1 MVGSCGAA
9 RVARWTGVLGI
20 LIPTIGLVAYP
31 IWSFPGTRTSGA
43 DIASWTAAHHGR
55 LVVTMLFYTIGVTLW
70 LTFGAAL
77 WSYLRGR
84 LPAGSTLPI
93 GFGAGLIG
101 FVTLLLSGF
110 TAFDL
115 LLYRMPEGSVATLL
129 YDLTFGL
136 LAMSGMPTAMSLTFF
151 AVAVYRQGMLPRFTA
166 HLAVATAAAH
176 VLLLVGFIAHAGPL
190 SLEGFSITGIP
201 ALLWAWILTTA
212 LSMRRVICTHTER
225 APRYPI
231 R

>member
-1 MVGSCGAA
+1 MTGERREVTETVGSWGAA

-20 LIPTIGLVAYP
+20 LIPTIGLIVYP

-70 LTFGAAL
+70 LAFGAAV
-77 WSYLRGR
+77 WSFLRDH
-84 LPAGSTLPI
+84 LPAGSTLAT

-101 FVTLLLSGF
+101 YVTLLLAGF
-110 TAFDL
+110 TAFEL
-115 LLYRMPEGSVATLL
+115 LLYRPPSAAVATLL

-136 LAMSGMPTAMSLTFF
+136 LAMSGMPTALSLAFF
-151 AVAVYRQGMLPRFTA
+151 AVGVYRRRMLPLFTA
-166 HLAVATAAAH
+166 HLAVAAAAAH
-176 VLLLVGFIAHAGPL
+176 VLLLFAFIAHAGPL

-201 ALLWAWILTTA
+201 ALLWAWILVTA
-212 LSMRRVICTHTER
+212 LAM
-225 APRYPI
+225 PRESQ

>member
-1 MVGSCGAA
+1 MVGSWGAA

-20 LIPTIGLVAYP
+20 VIPAIGLVVYP
-31 IWSFPGTRTSGA
+31 IWSFPGTQASGT
-43 DIASWTAAHHGR
+43 DIASWAAAHHGR
-55 LVVTMLFYTIGVTLW
+55 LVVTMLFYTIGVTVW
-70 LTFGAAL
+70 LAFGAAL
-77 WSYLRGR
+77 WSYLRDR
-84 LPAGSTLPI
+84 LPAASTFPT

-101 FVTLLLSGF
+101 YVTLLLAGF

-115 LLYRMPEGSVATLL
+115 LLYRLPGGSTATLL

-151 AVAVYRQGMLPRFTA
+151 AVAVYRRRMLPRFTA

-176 VLLLVGFIAHAGPL
+176 VLLLVGFIAHDGPL
-190 SLEGFSITGIP
+190 SLESFSITGIP

-212 LSMRRVICTHTER
+212 LSM
-225 APRYPI
+225 PRETASVAKSSG
-231 R
+231 